1 MAVTIVQVDSFTNKP
16 FGGNPAG
23 VCILPSAPAAE
34 WMQAVAC
41 EMNLSETAFLW
52 PTTDGFR
59 LRWFTP
65 AAEVE
70 LCGHATLAS
79 AHVLWE
85 MGYARR
91 GSLLQFHTLSGV
103 LTAEQNQGW
112 IELNF
117 PAAPPKPAG
126 APPGLSR
133 ALKCEP
139 NYIGRSAFGYIIEVD
154 SEEIIRGLDPA
165 SGALLEAAAEGLIVT
180 SRDEGDRYDFV
191 SRVFAPA
198 FGVPED
204 PVTGA
209 AHCTLGP
216 YWGAR
221 FGKEEL
227 MAYQA
232 SPRGGEVRV
241 RIEGDRVRLGG
252 QAVTVIHC
260 LLLVDPT
267 AEQQS

>member
-1 MAVTIVQVDSFTNKP
+1 MAVTIVQVDSFTDKP
-16 FGGNPAG
+16 FGGNPAA

-34 WMQAVAC
+34 WMQAVAR

-70 LCGHATLAS
+70 LCGHGTLAS

-85 MGYARR
+85 MGYAQQ
-91 GSLLQFHTLSGV
+91 GSVLQFHTLSGV
-103 LTAEQNQGW
+103 LTAEQSDGW
-112 IELNF
+112 IELDF
-117 PAAPPKPAG
+117 PTAPPKPAG
-126 APPGLSR
+126 APPGLSQ
-133 ALKCEP
+133 ALDCKP
-139 NYIGRSAFGYIIEVD
+139 KYVGRSGFGYLAEVA
-154 SEEIIRGLDPA
+154 SEEILRRLDPA
-165 SGALLEAAAEGLIVT
+165 SPSLMEAAAEGLIVT
-180 SRDEGDRYDFV
+180 SRSEGDRYDFV
-191 SRVFAPA
+191 SRVFVPA
-198 FGVPED
+198 LGVPED
-204 PVTGA
+204 PVTGS

-216 YWGAR
+216 YWSVR
-221 FGKEEL
+221 FGKKEL

-241 RIEGDRVRLGG
+241 SVEGERVRLGG
-252 QAVTVIHC
+252 QAVTVLHC

-267 AEQQS
+267 PEQQT